1 MAHGAMEMSASS
13 CGRGRARRRTDQS
26 FFGGLLAAGVLK
38 GMDGAG
44 GLEGW
49 R

>member
-1 MAHGAMEMSASS
+1 MYCGNKVAHG
-13 CGRGRARRRTDQS
+13 
-26 FFGGLLAAGVLK
+26 FGGLLAAGVLK

-44 GLEGW
+44 GLDGW